1 MVSEGSS
8 SSSNSSTNN
17 SNTGPATS
25 NKHCEKKFTACV
37 IGDSIS
43 AHMDQKVIANV
54 LKKEVRMAKAYSTLD
69 DASETEAKERTRF
82 PDKNYDAVIKAELKK
97 KPTDL
102 LIIQSG
108 SVDIT
113 NLKTTGDNSKCFSE
127 YFKQQAVIS
136 ATNLF
141 SAVSEAIL

>member
-1 MVSEGSS
+1 
-8 SSSNSSTNN
+8 
-17 SNTGPATS
+17 
-25 NKHCEKKFTACV
+25 
-37 IGDSIS
+37 
-43 AHMDQKVIANV
+43 MDQKLIANG

-82 PDKNYDAVIKAELKK
+82 PDKNYDAVIKAELEK

-113 NLKTTGDNSKCFSE
+113 NLKTTGDNSAGCYLSYKSLLSRIRGNPVE
-127 YFKQQAVIS
+127 P
-136 ATNLF
+136 
-141 SAVSEAIL
+141 